1 MVSIYNFQ
9 QYRHVEPP
17 GWKLN
22 WAWKGKEVI
31 WSMQGAEA
39 TEQGNCTEFKESTLP
54 HCCEKEPFIV
64 DLLPGTNYNA
74 QTQNCCK
81 GGVLSSMK
89 QDPSRYVAT
98 FQMAVGGSGTNSQ
111 FKMPENFKLGVP
123 GYSCGG
129 AVKVEPSRYT
139 TDGGRRWT
147 QALGNHF
154 QNFTTF
160 SMTIV

>member
-89 QDPSRYVAT
+89 QDPSKYVAT

-111 FKMPENFKLGVP
+111 FIMPDNFKLGVP

>member
-22 WAWKGKEVI
+22 WAWRGKEVI
-31 WSMQGAEA
+31 WAMQGAEA
-39 TEQGNCTEFKESTLP
+39 TEQGNCSEFKGPTLP
-54 HCCEKEPFIV
+54 HCCEKKPFIV
-64 DLLPGTNYNA
+64 DLLPGTNYNS

-81 GGVLSSMK
+81 AGVLSSIK
-89 QDPSRYVAT
+89 QDPSKYAAT
-98 FQMAVGGSGTNSQ
+98 FQMAVGGSGSYSR
-111 FKMPENFKLGVP
+111 FVMPEDLKLGVP

-129 AVKVEPSRYT
+129 AVKVKPSRYT

-154 QNFTTF
+154 QNFI
-160 SMTIV
+160 TIV

>member
-1 MVSIYNFQ
+1 
-9 QYRHVEPP
+9 
-17 GWKLN
+17 
-22 WAWKGKEVI
+22 
-31 WSMQGAEA
+31 
-39 TEQGNCTEFKESTLP
+39 
-54 HCCEKEPFIV
+54 
-64 DLLPGTNYNA
+64 
-74 QTQNCCK
+74 
-81 GGVLSSMK
+81 MK